1 MGRLIITSGV
11 IPEGIWDSVVGG
23 WGSDEVSDGSTRTD
37 ILAFFLGGRLADF
50 LGWEELAPGVVGGL
64 LVSYCLRE
72 GLGGAFFIE
81 GGTTSGCEGSV
92 MESCTGT
99 TLGALLRA
107 EGDGVLAPRVLAM
120 ANVN

>member
-1 MGRLIITSGV
+1 MVVAL
-11 IPEGIWDSVVGG
+11 DS
-23 WGSDEVSDGSTRTD
+23 SIRAD
-37 ILAFFLGGRLADF
+37 ILAFFLGGRLAEF
-50 LGWEELAPGVVGGL
+50 LGQDELAPGVVGGL
-64 LVSYCLRE
+64 LVSYRLRGE
-72 GLGGAFFIE
+72 LRGPSSTE